1 MYHRNYVIYVCL
13 NAHCR
18 IIFLLTLEF
27 PSSII
32 GDCAV
37 LIYYNYKN
45 QHIEY
50 NVCASLLLLLGSTVF
65 EDDLS

>member
-18 IIFLLTLEF
+18 ITFLLTLEF

-50 NVCASLLLLLGSTVF
+50 NYIVCASLLLDSPVS